1 MSAMRRILAATLAS
15 LIILAALG
23 AGALLWGEQ
32 EFKQP
37 GPSVEDRVVILPRG
51 ASLDDIAR
59 RLARAGVIDRPWLF
73 RIGVR
78 LSGAARGLQAGEFM
92 FTAHLSAEGVMSH
105 LLTGRPVARRLT
117 VPEGMT
123 SRRVVELINGA
134 VGLEGMVI
142 AIPDEGD
149 LLPETYHYSFGDSR
163 AHMVTRMTDA
173 MTETLAALWSGRRE
187 GLPFKTPEEALILA
201 SIVERETALAGERR
215 HVAGVFVNRLRR
227 GMRLQSD
234 PTVIFGLTG
243 GDAALERPLSRAD
256 LKHDSPYNTYLIKGL
271 PPGPIA
277 NPGRDSIAAALDP
290 LATRDLYFV
299 ADGAGGHVFA
309 ATLAEHN
316 RNVAEWRK
324 LQKTRGD

>member
-1 MSAMRRILAATLAS
+1 MRRILAATLAS

-32 EFKQP
+32 EFKKP

-51 ASLDDIAR
+51 AGLEVITR

-73 RIGVR
+73 RLGVR
-78 LSGAARGLQAGEFM
+78 LAGAARGLQAGEFM
-92 FTAHLSAEGVMSH
+92 FTAGLSAEGVMNH
-105 LLTGRPVARRLT
+105 LLAGRPVARRLT

-123 SRRVVELINGA
+123 SRRVVELINDA
-134 VGLEGMVI
+134 VGLEGTVI
-142 AIPDEGD
+142 AIPDEGA
-149 LLPETYHYSFGDSR
+149 LLPETYHYSFGDGR
-163 AHMVTRMTDA
+163 ADMVTRMTDA
-173 MTETLAALWSGRRE
+173 MTETLAALWPGRQD
-187 GLPFKTPEEALILA
+187 GLPFKTPGESVILA
-201 SIVERETALAGERR
+201 SMVERETALAEERR
-215 HVAGVFVNRLRR
+215 HVAGVFINRLRR

-234 PTVIFGLTG
+234 STVIFGLTG
-243 GDAALERPLSRAD
+243 GDAAFERPLSRAD

-277 NPGRDSIAAALDP
+277 NPGRDSIAAVLDP
-290 LATRDLYFV
+290 LATKDLFFV

-324 LQKTRGD
+324 LRKTQGD